1 MPLIMAGSCHW
12 PRASTLMCDDE
23 IIDTEDK
30 LGKIDMQDQLSWFF
44 LSVLVVGFLFP
55 SIFWR

>member
-30 LGKIDMQDQLSWFF
+30 LGKIDM
-44 LSVLVVGFLFP
+44 
-55 SIFWR
+55 